1 MRETTISRRR
11 FMKTTALATAA
22 AFQPLFWIPRSASA
36 AQELRVWTYNNFITK
51 EFRQSFESETGIRI
65 RVKLIDDQGKELN
78 LLVAEKPNFTADVV
92 TVAGHRF
99 PQFINQGTIEPLDES
114 KIKSWETINPV
125 YREADWMIRDGKRW
139 GVPILMGSEGMA
151 YNEEKMG
158 KVDTWDVMFDERYKG
173 KIAYQVQDFLSIAM
187 QYLGY
192 DGTMVSYLKRPEVGR
207 RAVEATKNFLIKH
220 KHLVRAFYDSGA
232 QVQQM
237 FINEDIW
244 VAQCWSGP
252 AARLIMDGFPIRYT
266 IPREGGF
273 GFVYT
278 FSVVKGARNR
288 ENAYKFLNA
297 IMSDPRQGTYLT
309 KATGFVSTFVGAEK
323 GLTELERKAS
333 SLSQE
338 ELERI
343 TFFSPVAVEFK
354 YKLFDRAVEEI
365 KAA

>member
-1 MRETTISRRR
+1 MMQAKTNRREFLKTAAL
-11 FMKTTALATAA
+11 TTATMVSS
-22 AFQPLFWIPRSASA
+22 PFWIRTASA
-36 AQELRVWTYNNFITK
+36 AQELRVWTYSNFITK
-51 EFRQSFESETGIRI
+51 EFQKSFESETGIQI
-65 RVKLIDDQGKELN
+65 QVKLVDDQGKQAN
-78 LLVAEKPNFTADVV
+78 LLLAEKPNFTADIV

-99 PQFINQGTIEPLDES
+99 PQFINQGLIEPLEENW
-114 KIKSWETINPV
+114 IKSWKTINPV
-125 YREADWMIRDGKRW
+125 YREADWMVRDGKRW

-158 KVDTWDVMFDERYKG
+158 TVNTWDVMFDEKYKG
-173 KIAYQVQDFLSIAM
+173 KIAYQVQDFLSVAM
-187 QYLGY
+187 LYLGY

-207 RAVEATKNFLIKH
+207 RAVEATKKFLIDH

-244 VAQCWSGP
+244 VAQSWSGP
-252 AARLIMDGFPIRYT
+252 AAKLIMEGFPLRYT
-266 IPREGGF
+266 IPREGGY

-278 FSVVKGARNR
+278 FSVVNGARNK

-297 IMSDPRQGTYLT
+297 IMSDPQQGTYLT
-309 KATGFVSTFVGAEK
+309 KATGFVSTFVGAEE
-323 GLTELERKAS
+323 GLTDLERKAS

-343 TFFSPVAVEFK
+343 IFFSPTAVEFK
-354 YKLFDRAVEEI
+354 YKLFDQAVEEI